1 SVMHLISVFSL
12 LLVFSFISA
21 ENLPEGYFGRF
32 HLDHSSDNFDDYLQA
47 TGVGWL
53 KRRLISFAK
62 IDKVYTKAGPD
73 SFHFDN
79 LSTAKDLHYKNI
91 VLGKEF
97 IGEGID
103 STKHKI
109 TFTFRNGK
117 LYEKHVPT
125 DPNGEQKE
133 DEYAFKLDGDTLV
146 QTLQAGGVVAQRYYK
161 RQ

>member
-1 SVMHLISVFSL
+1 SVMRLISVFSL
-12 LLVFSFISA
+12 FLVFSFINA
-21 ENLPEGYFGRF
+21 DNLPEGYFGRF
-32 HLDHSSDNFDDYLQA
+32 KLDSSDNFEEYLKA

-53 KRRLISFAK
+53 KRRLISFAQ
-62 IDKVYTKAGPD
+62 IDKVFTKAGPQ
-73 SFHFDN
+73 SFHFYN
-79 LSTAKDLHYKNI
+79 LSTAKSLHYKNI

-97 IGEGID
+97 IGKGID

-133 DEYAFKLDGDTLV
+133 DEYAFKLEGDTLV
-146 QTLQAGGVVAQRYYK
+146 QTLQAGGVVAQRYFI